1 MLWEAHRGFGA
12 VWCAGGGCCGRGGRV
27 ACRCDWGLGLGCGG
41 REGDG
46 VNGKGDRRTRR
57 FVGRGGEL
65 WEAAPLGCS
74 GLWSWVRRLSAVSG
88 VRAEYVETRELK
100 LVRVRRVSPWYH
112 SSIELLVL
120 SAVLIFKPVFTKL
133 LQHLPHIPPTPLT
146 PTRKRRIK

>member
-1 MLWEAHRGFGA
+1 M
-12 VWCAGGGCCGRGGRV
+12 
-27 ACRCDWGLGLGCGG
+27 
-41 REGDG
+41 EGDG
-46 VNGKGDRRTRR
+46 ANGKGDRRTRR

-65 WEAAPLGCS
+65 WEAVPLGCS
-74 GLWSWVRRLSAVSG
+74 SLWSWACRLSAVSG
-88 VRAEYVETRELK
+88 IQAEYVETREPK

-120 SAVLIFKPVFTKL
+120 SAVLIFKPVFAKL